1 MALIVLSEPSGRP
14 SIKAG
19 GTGECEAVSGAALLI
34 NQPAFRLAAA
44 CLCHIA
50 TLLAHSAA
58 PPNTSRDPP
67 DLPAPSSAAL
77 AEVCFVYP
85 LVAPLSP
92 SPLNHSLSS
101 SLPCHIVFLTP
112 AKIITLPSSFI
123 WQIFPNLMY

>member
-44 CLCHIA
+44 CLRHIA

-58 PPNTSRDPP
+58 PQTHCVTPQTSPLLPP
-67 DLPAPSSAAL
+67 LPSPS
-77 AEVCFVYP
+77 FVLFT
-85 LVAPLSP
+85 LVAPLAP

-101 SLPCHIVFLTP
+101 SLPRHIVFLTP

-123 WQIFPNLMY
+123 RQIFPNLMY